1 MQIADATPEIIQLDV
16 IVPTYNRSSLLRLTL
31 DSLLRARIPDA
42 MSVRIVVVDNNSKD
56 DTRDVANAYQ
66 EKFTGRLDY
75 IYEHRPGKTFA
86 LNTAIAATRGDI
98 IGMIDD
104 DEEVDEAWF
113 QVIGQWMRDP
123 AIDFI
128 GGPYKPNWEV
138 KPPSWLPDDC
148 PAVIG
153 IIDAVHEVRTY
164 GKDFGGM
171 LMGGN
176 AVIRRSVLEKIGPY
190 STALGRTD
198 KRLLSCED
206 EDMYLRILA
215 SGATGKYV
223 PELIIYHHIP
233 ASRLTKSYHRRWFFW
248 RGVSKYVLNQKQPEP
263 VAHLFR
269 VPRYLYGRAFRQL
282 AMTTR
287 KALTGKLKSSEAF
300 SAELRWWDLAGWLY
314 GRITIPN
321 GP

>member
-1 MQIADATPEIIQLDV
+1 MQVENATSEIIKLDI

-42 MSVRIVVVDNNSKD
+42 MSVRIVVVDNNSSD
-56 DTRDVANAYQ
+56 DTHNVAQMYQ
-66 EKFTGRLDY
+66 DKFPGTLLYVMEKRQGRS
-75 IYEHRPGKTFA
+75 HA
-86 LNTAIAATRGDI
+86 LNAGIANTHGDL

-104 DEEVDEAWF
+104 DEQVDEAWF
-113 QVIGQWMRDP
+113 QVIAQWMRDP

-138 KPPSWLPDDC
+138 QAPSWLPDDC

-176 AVIRRSVLEKIGPY
+176 AVIRRSVLEKVGPY
-190 STALGRTD
+190 STVLGRTD

-206 EDMYLRILA
+206 EEMYGRIIA

-282 AMTTR
+282 ALTTQ
-287 KALTGKLKSSEAF
+287 KALTGKLKSSEVF

-314 GRITIPN
+314 GRII
-321 GP
+321 GPGKQ